1 MGTLFMEVPILD
13 LKSEHTGKTKHKDL
27 GSTCKGEGCIRLR
40 TPKNCGSSCSGL
52 TKWKLVFRAYPI
64 AVEPED
70 FRYLDHEQTV
80 VRLKDGR
87 TFDSLEDFICYA
99 FQCGAEGYPRTEYI
113 DVTVDST
120 SFSSANF
127 FGVTSSSSSSA
138 MNSRHCSK
146 DIGRGGVNLVVI
158 SAVEERILVK
168 RFFLQTLIFRSPGR
182 EFSPTIMPS

>member
-1 MGTLFMEVPILD
+1 LD

-40 TPKNCGSSCSGL
+40 TPQEL
-52 TKWKLVFRAYPI
+52 REFLQRIDQVELVFRAYPI

-87 TFDSLEDFICYA
+87 TFNILEDFICYA

-127 FGVTSSSSSSA
+127 
-138 MNSRHCSK
+138 
-146 DIGRGGVNLVVI
+146 L
-158 SAVEERILVK
+158 E
-168 RFFLQTLIFRSPGR
+168 
-182 EFSPTIMPS
+182 

>member
-1 MGTLFMEVPILD
+1 MEVPILD

-40 TPKNCGSSCSGL
+40 TPQEL
-52 TKWKLVFRAYPI
+52 REFLQRIDQVELVFRACPI

-127 FGVTSSSSSSA
+127 
-138 MNSRHCSK
+138 
-146 DIGRGGVNLVVI
+146 L
-158 SAVEERILVK
+158 E
-168 RFFLQTLIFRSPGR
+168 
-182 EFSPTIMPS
+182 